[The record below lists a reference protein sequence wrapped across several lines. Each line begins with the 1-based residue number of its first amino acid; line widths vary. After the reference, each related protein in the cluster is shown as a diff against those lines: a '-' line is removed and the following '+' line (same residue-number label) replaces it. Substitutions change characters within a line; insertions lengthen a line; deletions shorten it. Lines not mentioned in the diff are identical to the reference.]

1 MAKKE
6 KVKKQKKQKEPKEQK
21 QQKKSGQVTFWSR
34 KNLIFLSIV
43 IFYAIVF
50 VFCGLCL
57 MPNIGLFASSNPILA
72 LAEVMGMRGTEIEG
86 AMGLVGIILLAAYI
100 IIFFAAVLYESRF
113 ARMNGRKQ
121 TNVRLI
127 LGYIGTA
134 LLCAVLSY
142 GLTILLVAILNEE
155 ALQEVNLLIGETF
168 GLSLIIYAV
177 LFIVVGAIVM
187 LFINMRQVNKP
198 FKFFNQTDS
207 GGFDEDEDEDTDV
220 TSSFDQEGNTTVG
233 SKIISSISAD
243 AAGMSLSG
251 LTGEGGGGTGGTN
264 EAIGDKEHVF
274 PNITKLDNA
283 YNGYAITKF
292 ASDEITL
299 EELCEQFRNYLAK
312 NEKLYFD
319 YPTIRMFISGFSA
332 SRLSILEGLSGTGKS
347 SLPRY
352 FAKFISAQC
361 IFLPVQTT
369 WRDKTSIL
377 GYFNDFTK
385 TYSETDLLLNLYDA
399 NYNPDRLYF
408 VVLDE
413 MNIAKVEYYFA
424 DFLSILEYPKD
435 QWKLRVM
442 SFPYNF
448 IPPINLVDG
457 YIQIPSNTYFVG
469 TVNKDDSVQTIT
481 DKVYD
486 RAITINFDSRN
497 AEFTPKGKCEPI
509 KLSASKLDK
518 LYADALKVGENRF
531 NKQDQ
536 DKFQIVTDFIS
547 DEFDVTFGNRIL
559 NQIETIVPTYVAC
572 GGTKEEALDIL
583 LSRKVLSKLE
593 GRFGDYVA
601 DALRQLLDLIGKT
614 YGKGVFKYS
623 EKAINQ
629 MLRRVV

>member
-6 KVKKQKKQKEPKEQK
+6 KVKQEK
-21 QQKKSGQVTFWSR
+21 KKSQVAFWSR

-43 IFYAIVF
+43 IFYAVIF
-50 VFCGLCL
+50 VFTGLCL
-57 MPNIGLFASSNPILA
+57 MPNIGIFADSNPILA
-72 LAEVMGMRGTEIEG
+72 FAEVLGMRATAIEG
-86 AMGLVGIILLAAYI
+86 SMGIVGIILLAVYI

-113 ARMNGRKQ
+113 ARINGRKQ
-121 TNVRLI
+121 TNARLI
-127 LGYIGTA
+127 FAYIGTA
-134 LLCAVLSY
+134 ILCALLSY
-142 GLTILLVAILNEE
+142 GLTMLLVGILNEE
-155 ALQEVNLLIGETF
+155 ALAEVNLLIGETF
-168 GLSLIIYAV
+168 GLSLLLFAV
-177 LFIVVGAIVM
+177 LFIAIGAVVM

-198 FKFFNQTDS
+198 FKFFNQSDY
-207 GGFDEDEDEDTDV
+207 DRLEDEDEDTDV
-220 TSSFDQEGNTTVG
+220 TSSFDEEGGSTTVG
-233 SKIISSISAD
+233 GKIISQISAD
-243 AAGMSLSG
+243 AAGMSLNGVSG
-251 LTGEGGGGTGGTN
+251 SGTGGEGTSG
-264 EAIGDKEHVF
+264 ESIGDKEHVF
-274 PNITKLDNA
+274 PNITKLDAA
-283 YNGYAITKF
+283 YNGYAVTKF
-292 ASDEITL
+292 ASDDITL

-319 YPTIRMFISGFSA
+319 YPTIRMFISGFAA

-352 FAKFISAQC
+352 FAKFINAQC
-361 IFLPVQTT
+361 VFLPVQTT

-442 SFPYNF
+442 NLPYNF

-486 RAITINFDSRN
+486 RAITINFDTRN
-497 AEFTPKGKCEPI
+497 AEFTPKGKSEPI
-509 KLSASKLDK
+509 KLSASKLDE
-518 LYADALKVGENRF
+518 LYASALKVGENRF
-531 NKQDQ
+531 NKQDL
-536 DKFQIVTDFIS
+536 DKLQTVTNFIN

-601 DALRQLLDLIGKT
+601 DALHQLLDLIGKT

>member
-6 KVKKQKKQKEPKEQK
+6 KVKKQKQEKQKQE
-21 QQKKSGQVTFWSR
+21 KKKGQVTFWSR

-43 IFYAIVF
+43 IFYAIVY

-57 MPNIGLFASSNPILA
+57 MPNIGIFAESNPILA
-72 LAEVMGMRGTEIEG
+72 LAEVMGMRGTLIEG
-86 AMGLVGIILLAAYI
+86 SMGIVGIILMAAYI

-113 ARMNGRKQ
+113 ARINGRRQ
-121 TNVRLI
+121 TNPRLI
-127 LGYIGTA
+127 FAYIGTA

-142 GLTILLVAILNEE
+142 GLTMLLVGILNEE
-155 ALQEVNLLIGETF
+155 ALPEVNLLIGETF
-168 GLSLIIYAV
+168 GLSLM
-177 LFIVVGAIVM
+177 LFAALFVIVGAIVM

-198 FKFFNQTDS
+198 FKFFSQTDYDKL
-207 GGFDEDEDEDTDV
+207 DEDEDDDTDV
-220 TSSFDQEGNTTVG
+220 TSSFDQESSTTLG
-233 SKIISSISAD
+233 GKIISSISAD
-243 AAGMSLSG
+243 AAGGMSVNGLSG
-251 LTGEGGGGTGGTN
+251 SGSSEGGVNG

-292 ASDEITL
+292 NSDDITL

-312 NEKLYFD
+312 VEKLYFD
-319 YPTIRMFISGFSA
+319 YPTIRMFISGFAA

-352 FAKFISAQC
+352 FAKFINAQC

-369 WRDKTSIL
+369 WRDKTSVL

-442 SFPYNF
+442 NFPYNF

-509 KLSASKLDK
+509 RLSASKLDE
-518 LYADALKVGENRF
+518 LYAGALKVSDNRF
-531 NKQDQ
+531 NKQDL
-536 DKFQIVTDFIS
+536 DKFQIVTNFIA

-583 LSRKVLSKLE
+583 LSRKILSKLE

-601 DALRQLLDLIGKT
+601 DGLRELLDLVGKT